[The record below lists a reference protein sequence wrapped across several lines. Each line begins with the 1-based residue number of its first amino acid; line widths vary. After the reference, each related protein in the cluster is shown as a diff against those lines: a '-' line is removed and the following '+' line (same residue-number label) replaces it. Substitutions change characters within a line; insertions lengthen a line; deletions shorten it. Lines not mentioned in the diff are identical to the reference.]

1 MNVVITK
8 YSPLTSRV
16 METKILGYYKI
27 FPYLKNVFFLMFCIM
42 PMRLQFNPFYPP
54 PFWNTIRCELF
65 YDKQFQ
71 KVLIEQEA
79 K

>member
-27 FPYLKNVFFLMFCIM
+27 FPYLKNVFFF
-42 PMRLQFNPFYPP
+42 
-54 PFWNTIRCELF
+54 
-65 YDKQFQ
+65 
-71 KVLIEQEA
+71 
-79 K
+79 

>member
-27 FPYLKNVFFLMFCIM
+27 FPYLKNVFFLICVQLA
-42 PMRLQFNPFYPP
+42 MRWCL
-54 PFWNTIRCELF
+54 
-65 YDKQFQ
+65 
-71 KVLIEQEA
+71 
-79 K
+79 